1 MSLMVGSC
9 RRGSKGPRPKTSSRI
24 SSMTRSFSTRL
35 SGVFSSST
43 SLATAARISART
55 RSPAMEDSASR
66 LIRSRSLRCRVN
78 FNSWY
83 SGVEPSRVKSRFTQP
98 VSRLSPDLAPESI
111 MEAILVC
118 LLSEQCEAFLA
129 GSRRL
134 FLFEIGQL
142 QGELGNL
149 LAELGSAGEHTAR
162 GVGFVQLGVVVGHAA
177 EDRRAEHLFEFAR
190 RDIEPPRSAVENQ
203 LDTVLAVTAV
213 NEGLDDLLGLVQR
226 GDFQG
231 GDQAGFIDFFER
243 RHPQVGEAASQID
256 QGPIVVRARKAEHLP
271 DLLVLGLLLGGQE
284 SVGDEMLPSKVLDVK
299 GYD

>member
-1 MSLMVGSC
+1 MVGSC
-9 RRGSKGPRPKTSSRI
+9 SRGSRGPRPKTSSRI
-24 SSMTRSFSTRL
+24 SSMTRSLSTRL
-35 SGVFSSST
+35 RGVFSSST

-66 LIRSRSLRCRVN
+66 LIRSSSLRCSVN

-98 VSRLSPDLAPESI
+98 VSRLSPDLDPLSI
-111 MEAILVC
+111 MEAMVVC
-118 LLSEQCEAFLA
+118 LLSEQCEAFL
-129 GSRRL
+129 GVSRR
-134 FLFEIGQL
+134 FVLFEIRQL
-142 QGELGNL
+142 QGEPGNL
-149 LAELGSAGEHTAR
+149 LPQLGTAR
-162 GVGFVQLGVVVGHAA
+162 EHAALRVGFVLLGIVVGHGAK
-177 EDRRAEHLFEFAR
+177 DRRSQHLFEFGR
-190 RDIEPPRSAVENQ
+190 RDVQPLGGAVENQ

-213 NEGLDDLLGLVQR
+213 NQGLDDLLGLVQR